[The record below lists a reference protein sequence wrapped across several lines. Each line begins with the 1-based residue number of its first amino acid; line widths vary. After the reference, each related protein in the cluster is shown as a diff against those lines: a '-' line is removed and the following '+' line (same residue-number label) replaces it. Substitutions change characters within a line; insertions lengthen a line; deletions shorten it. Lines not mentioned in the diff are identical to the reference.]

1 MKDKVVLQ
9 IKVPKDNESGPIV
22 AEQIFATLHAFSK
35 EIVSF
40 EIANIGR
47 SIRFFVAS
55 SKKLTDLIES
65 QIYAQY
71 PDTEIEI
78 VSDYAKKSKDEENA
92 VMVELKM
99 KNSDV
104 YPIKRYSQFEDRLSK
119 MAVDP
124 ISGITSS
131 LVKLSDMSDQV
142 WIQVITTPLSDKW
155 KNIFLKCVKI
165 LDNGIFGHIE
175 SLEILYARAFITRKI
190 WPKIA
195 FFPLYFLFWI
205 HGLFVNAK
213 IGKKET
219 SSLEE
224 LTSKS
229 HDRESNIDAAIDK
242 VVRPMFDVSIR
253 ILYLPKHKNEEIAK
267 VKLTEIVGA
276 FKQFNF
282 PHLNGFEIG
291 NFVYGEE
298 ALKIYESRDVK
309 DGMALNNEEL
319 ATIFHLPNMSVK
331 TPTIYWVTS
340 KKLEP
345 PGNLPTEID
354 KSGDVTILGRTNFR
368 GMSQKFGIKYEDR
381 RRHLYIVGKTGMGK
395 SVLMEN
401 MVISDIISG
410 RGVGLID
417 PHGDL
422 IENVLKR
429 IPANRTNDI
438 VLIDPSDRDYAV
450 GFNMFEDGDE
460 SRRSQVCSGI
470 IGIFKKLYA
479 ESWGPRLEHILRNTI
494 LALLEAGGMTMLGI
508 TRMLSDEKFRE
519 KVVLKIKDP
528 VVKKFWIDEFG
539 KMQERLRVE
548 AISPIMNKVG
558 QFLSTS
564 VIRNIVGQTKSTVDF
579 RFLMDKGKIVL
590 INLSKGKVGEDSS
603 ALLGSMFVT
612 KFQID
617 AMGRADMPE
626 KDRKDFYLYVDEFQN
641 FATDS
646 FATILSEARK
656 YKLNLTIANQYI
668 AQIPE
673 EVKDA
678 VFGNVGS
685 ILAFQVGYED
695 GEYISQQFGEEILP
709 RDLAS
714 LSKYNAYMRLL
725 IDGMPSKTFSLSTLP
740 PSGNIADDVHVQKV
754 LRVSKERYAKKVD
767 EVEEKIR
774 KWTLN

>member
-1 MKDKVVLQ
+1 MKNKVVLQ

-47 SIRFFVAS
+47 SIRFFVTLS
-55 SKKLTDLIES
+55 GKMVDLVES

-71 PDTEIEI
+71 PDAEIE
-78 VSDYAKKSKDEENA
+78 VVEDYAKNCKNEGNG

-104 YPIKRYSQFEDRLSK
+104 YPIKRYSQFEDRLAK
-119 MAVDP
+119 IAVDP
-124 ISGITSS
+124 IAGITSS
-131 LVKLSDMSDQV
+131 LVKLADINDQV
-142 WIQVITTPLSDKW
+142 WIQIVSTPLPDKW
-155 KNIFLKCVKI
+155 RNIFVKCVKI
-165 LDNGIFGHIE
+165 LDNGVFGHIE
-175 SLEILYARAFITRKI
+175 FLEILYARAFITRKI
-190 WPKIA
+190 WPKIVL
-195 FFPLYFLFWI
+195 FPLYFLFWL

-213 IGKKET
+213 VGKKEQA
-219 SSLEE
+219 SLEE

-242 VVRPMFDVSIR
+242 VVRPLFDVSIR
-253 ILYLPKHKNEEIAK
+253 IFYLPKRKNEEVAK
-267 VKLTEIVGA
+267 VKLTELVGA

-282 PHLNGFEIG
+282 PHLNGFEVG

-298 ALKIYESRDVK
+298 ARGLYEKREVV

-319 ATIFHLPNMSVK
+319 ATIFHLPNISVK
-331 TPTIYWVTS
+331 TPTIYCVTS
-340 KKLEP
+340 KNLEP
-345 PGNLPTEID
+345 PGDLPLAD
-354 KSGDVTILGRTNFR
+354 LSGITVLGRTNFR
-368 GMSQKFGIKYEDR
+368 GMAQNFGIKVEDR
-381 RRHLYIVGKTGMGK
+381 RRHMYIVGKTGMGK

-401 MVISDIISG
+401 MVVSDIVAG
-410 RGVGLID
+410 RGIGLID

-429 IPANRTNDI
+429 IPANRTNDV
-438 VLIDPSDRDYAV
+438 VLIDPSDKDYAV
-450 GFNMFEDGDE
+450 GFNMFEDGDD
-460 SRRSQVCSGI
+460 SKRAVVCSGI
-470 IGIFKKLYA
+470 VGIFKKLYA
-479 ESWGPRLEHILRNTI
+479 ESWGPRLEHILRNTV
-494 LALLEAGGMTMLGI
+494 LALLEAKGMTMLGI
-508 TRMLSDEKFRE
+508 TRMLSDDDFR
-519 KVVLKIKDP
+519 KKIVLKIKDP
-528 VVKKFWIDEFG
+528 VVKKFWTDEFG
-539 KMQERLRVE
+539 KMQERLRIE

-558 QFLSTS
+558 QFLSTN
-564 VIRNIVGQTKSTVDF
+564 VIRNIVGQVKSTVDF
-579 RFLMDKGKIVL
+579 RFLMDNGKIVL
-590 INLSKGKVGEDSS
+590 INLSKGKVGEDSA

-617 AMGRADMPE
+617 AMGRADLKE

-656 YKLNLTIANQYI
+656 YRLNLTIANQYI
-668 AQIPE
+668 AQLPD

-685 ILAFQVGYED
+685 ILSFQVGYED
-695 GEYISQQFGEEILP
+695 GEYISQQFGEEVLP
-709 RDLAS
+709 ADLAS
-714 LSKYNAYMRLL
+714 LSKYSAYMKLL
-725 IDGMPSKTFSLSTLP
+725 IEGMPSKTFSLSTLP
-740 PSGNIADDVHVQKV
+740 PSGNISDDVCVQKL

-774 KWTLN
+774 KWSLN

>member
-1 MKDKVVLQ
+1 MKNKVVLQ
-9 IKVPKDNESGPIV
+9 IRLPKDNESGPIV

-40 EIANIGR
+40 EIANVGK
-47 SIRFFVAS
+47 SIRFFVTLP
-55 SKKLTDLIES
+55 KKLVDLVES

-71 PDTEIEI
+71 PDAEVEE
-78 VSDYAKKSKDEENA
+78 VSDYAKKTHDLENA
-92 VMVELKM
+92 LMVELKM

-124 ISGITSS
+124 IAGITSA
-131 LVKLSDMSDQV
+131 LVKLSSVDDQI
-142 WIQVITTPLSDKW
+142 WIQIVMTPLSDKW
-155 KNIFLKCVKI
+155 KNIFVKCIKI
-165 LDNGIFGHIE
+165 LDDGIFGRIE

-190 WPKIA
+190 WPKIL
-195 FFPLYFLFWI
+195 FFPLYFLFWL
-205 HGLFVNAK
+205 HGLFVNASVD
-213 IGKKET
+213 KKT
-219 SSLEE
+219 NLELTE

-242 VVRPMFDVSIR
+242 VVRPLFDVSIR
-253 ILYLPKHKNEEIAK
+253 ILYLPKNKNKEFSK
-267 VKLTEIVGA
+267 VKLTEVVGA

-282 PHLNGFEIG
+282 PHLNGFEVG
-291 NFVYGEE
+291 DFVYGKK
-298 ALKIYESRDVK
+298 AYKIYESRNLL

-319 ATIFHLPNMSVK
+319 ATIFHLPNVSVK
-331 TPTIYWVTS
+331 TPMLYFVMN
-340 KKLEP
+340 KKVEP
-345 PGNLPTEID
+345 PVNLPVLESD
-354 KSGDVTILGRTNFR
+354 FSDVTLLGRTNFR
-368 GMSQKFGIKYEDR
+368 GMIQNFGIKQEDR
-381 RRHLYIVGKTGMGK
+381 RRHMYIVGKTGMGK

-401 MVISDIISG
+401 MVVSDIIAG

-429 IPANRTNDI
+429 IPANRTNDT
-438 VLIDPSDRDYAV
+438 VLIDPSDMDYAV
-450 GFNMFEDGDE
+450 GFNMFENDDD
-460 SRRSQVCSGI
+460 SKRSIICSGI

-479 ESWGPRLEHILRNTI
+479 ESWGPRLEHILRNTV
-494 LALLEAGGMTMLGI
+494 LALLEAKGMTMLGI
-508 TRMLSDEKFRE
+508 PRMLCDEDFRA
-519 KVVLKIKDP
+519 KIVSKIKDP

-548 AISPIMNKVG
+548 AISPILNKVG
-558 QFLSTS
+558 QFLSS
-564 VIRNIVGQTKSTVDF
+564 NVIRNIVGQAKSTVDF
-579 RFLMDKGKIVL
+579 RFLMDNGKIVL
-590 INLSKGKVGEDSS
+590 INLSKGKIGEDNSM
-603 ALLGSMFVT
+603 LLGSMFVT

-617 AMGRADMPE
+617 AMGRADSKD

-668 AQIPE
+668 AQMPE

-685 ILAFQVGYED
+685 ILSFQVGYED
-695 GEYISQQFGEEILP
+695 GEYLSQQFGEDVLP
-709 RDLAS
+709 VDLAA
-714 LSKYNAYMRLL
+714 LNKYNAYMKLL

-740 PSGNIADDVHVQKV
+740 ASGNIADEFYLQKI
-754 LRVSKERYAKKVD
+754 LRVSRERYAKKAKD
-767 EVEEKIR
+767 VEEKIK

>member
-1 MKDKVVLQ
+1 MKEKVVLQ

-35 EIVSF
+35 YAVSF

-47 SIRFFVAS
+47 SIRFFVTLPV
-55 SKKLTDLIES
+55 KLVDLVES

-71 PDTEIEI
+71 PDAEIEEC
-78 VSDYAKKSKDEENA
+78 SDYTLGIKNDENA

-124 ISGITSS
+124 IAGITSS
-131 LVKLSDMSDQV
+131 LVKLPDLNDQV
-142 WIQVITTPLSDKW
+142 WIQIVTVPLSDKW
-155 KNIFLKCVKI
+155 KNIFVKCVKI
-165 LDNGIFGHIE
+165 LDNGVFGHIE
-175 SLEILYARAFITRKI
+175 SLEILYANAFITRKI

-195 FFPLYFLFWI
+195 FFPLYFVFWL
-205 HGLFVNAK
+205 HGLFVNARV
-213 IGKKET
+213 GKKAD

-242 VVRPMFDVSIR
+242 VVRPLFDVSIR

-291 NFVYGEE
+291 NFVHGAE
-298 ALKIYESRDVK
+298 AYKTYESRKVV

-319 ATIFHLPNMSVK
+319 ATIFHLPNVSVK
-331 TPTIYWVTS
+331 TPLIYWVTS

-345 PGNLPTEID
+345 PADLPLEEANFR
-354 KSGDVTILGRTNFR
+354 GVTVLGRTNFR
-368 GMSQKFGIKYEDR
+368 GMIQNFGIKTEDR
-381 RRHLYIVGKTGMGK
+381 RRHMYIVGKTGMGK
-395 SVLMEN
+395 SMLMEN
-401 MVISDIISG
+401 MIVSDVIAG
-410 RGVGLID
+410 RGVALID

-422 IENVLKR
+422 VENILKR
-429 IPANRTNDI
+429 IPANRTNDV
-438 VLIDPSDRDYAV
+438 VLIDPSDKDYAV
-450 GFNMFEDGDE
+450 GFNMFENDDE
-460 SRRSQVCSGI
+460 SKRSIVCSGI

-479 ESWGPRLEHILRNTI
+479 ESWGPRLEHILRNTV

-508 TRMLSDEKFRE
+508 TRMLCDDNFRE
-519 KVVLKIKDP
+519 KIVLKIKDP

-539 KMQERLRVE
+539 KMQEKLRVE
-548 AISPIMNKVG
+548 ATAPIMNKVG

-564 VIRNIVGQTKSTVDF
+564 VIRNIVGQVKSTVDF
-579 RFLMDKGKIVL
+579 RFLMDNGKIVL
-590 INLSKGKVGEDSS
+590 INLSKGKIGEDNS

-617 AMGRADMPE
+617 AMGRADIPE

-668 AQIPE
+668 AQMPE

-685 ILAFQVGYED
+685 VLAFQVGYED
-695 GEYISQQFGEEILP
+695 GEYISQQFGEEVLP
-709 RDLAS
+709 ADLAS

-725 IDGMPSKTFSLSTLP
+725 IEGMPSKTFSLSTLP
-740 PSGNIADDVHVQKV
+740 PSGNISDDVRVQK
-754 LRVSKERYAKKVD
+754 LLKVSKERYAKIVS

-774 KWTLN
+774 KWSLN

>member
-47 SIRFFVAS
+47 SIRFFVTLS
-55 SKKLTDLIES
+55 GKMVDLVES

-71 PDTEIEI
+71 PDAEIEARE
-78 VSDYAKKSKDEENA
+78 DYVKKCKNEENG

-104 YPIKRYSQFEDRLSK
+104 YPIKRYSQFEDRLAK
-119 MAVDP
+119 IAVDP
-124 ISGITSS
+124 IAGITSS
-131 LVKLSDMSDQV
+131 LVKLADINDQV
-142 WIQVITTPLSDKW
+142 WIQIVSTPLPDKW
-155 KNIFLKCVKI
+155 RNIFVKCVKI

-190 WPKIA
+190 WPKIVL
-195 FFPLYFLFWI
+195 FPFYFLFWL
-205 HGLFVNAK
+205 HGFFVNAK
-213 IGKKET
+213 VGKNEQA
-219 SSLEE
+219 SLEE

-242 VVRPMFDVSIR
+242 VVRPLFDVSIR
-253 ILYLPKHKNEEIAK
+253 IFYLPKRKNEEVAK
-267 VKLTEIVGA
+267 VKLTELVGA

-282 PHLNGFEIG
+282 PHLNGFEVG

-298 ALKIYESRDVK
+298 ARELYEKREIV

-319 ATIFHLPNMSVK
+319 ATIFHLPNVSVK
-331 TPTIYWVTS
+331 TPLIYWVTS

-345 PGNLPTEID
+345 PADLPLVD
-354 KSGDVTILGRTNFR
+354 SNSGDVTVLGRTNFR
-368 GMSQKFGIKYEDR
+368 GMIQNFGIKAEDR
-381 RRHLYIVGKTGMGK
+381 RRHMYIVGKTGMGK

-401 MVISDIISG
+401 MVVSDIVVG

-429 IPANRTNDI
+429 IPANRTNDV
-438 VLIDPSDRDYAV
+438 VLIDPSDKNYAV
-450 GFNMFEDGDE
+450 GFNMFEDGDD
-460 SRRSQVCSGI
+460 SKRAIVCSGI
-470 IGIFKKLYA
+470 VGIFKKLYA
-479 ESWGPRLEHILRNTI
+479 ESWGPRLEHILRNTV
-494 LALLEAGGMTMLGI
+494 LALLEAKGMTMLGI
-508 TRMLSDEKFRE
+508 TRMLSDDDFRG
-519 KVVLKIKDP
+519 KIVAKIKDP
-528 VVKKFWIDEFG
+528 VVKKFWTDEFG
-539 KMQERLRVE
+539 KMQERLRIE

-558 QFLSTS
+558 QFLSTNI
-564 VIRNIVGQTKSTVDF
+564 IRNIVGQVKSTVDF
-579 RFLMDKGKIVL
+579 RFLMDNGKIVL
-590 INLSKGKVGEDSS
+590 INLSKGKVGEDSA

-617 AMGRADMPE
+617 AMGRADIKE
-626 KDRKDFYLYVDEFQN
+626 KDRKDFYLYVDELQN

-656 YKLNLTIANQYI
+656 YRLNLTIANQYI
-668 AQIPE
+668 SQLPD

-685 ILAFQVGYED
+685 ILSFQVGYED
-695 GEYISQQFGEEILP
+695 GEYISQQFGEEVLP
-709 RDLAS
+709 ADLAS

-740 PSGNIADDVHVQKV
+740 PSGNISDDVRVQKL

-774 KWTLN
+774 KWSLN

>member
-1 MKDKVVLQ
+1 MKEKVVLQ

-22 AEQIFATLHAFSK
+22 AEQIFATLHAFSN

-47 SIRFFVAS
+47 SIRFFVTLPE
-55 SKKLTDLIES
+55 KLVDLVES

-71 PDTEIEI
+71 PDTEIE
-78 VSDYAKKSKDEENA
+78 VVGDYAKKTKECENA

-104 YPIKRYSQFEDRLSK
+104 YPVKRYSQFEDRLSK
-119 MAVDP
+119 TAVDP

-131 LVKLSDMSDQV
+131 LVKLPDLNDQV
-142 WIQVITTPLSDKW
+142 WIQIVTTPLSDKW

-175 SLEILYARAFITRKI
+175 SLEILYANAFITRKI
-190 WPKIA
+190 WPKIV
-195 FFPLYFLFWI
+195 FFPLYFVFWL
-205 HGLFVNAK
+205 HGLFVNARV
-213 IGKKET
+213 GKKADF
-219 SSLEE
+219 SLEE

-242 VVRPMFDVSIR
+242 VVRPLFDVSIR
-253 ILYLPKHKNEEIAK
+253 IFYLPKHKNEEIAK

-282 PHLNGFEIG
+282 PHLNGFDIG
-291 NFVYGEE
+291 NFVHGEE
-298 ALKIYESRDVK
+298 AFSLYLGRKIG

-319 ATIFHLPNMSVK
+319 ATIFHLPNISVK
-331 TPTIYWVTS
+331 TPSIYWVTS

-345 PGNLPTEID
+345 PGNLPMADSSEIT
-354 KSGDVTILGRTNFR
+354 VLGRTNFR
-368 GMSQKFGIKYEDR
+368 GMIQNFGIKTEDR
-381 RRHLYIVGKTGMGK
+381 RRHMYIVGKTGMGK

-401 MVISDIISG
+401 MVVSDIIAG

-429 IPANRTNDI
+429 IPANRTNDV
-438 VLIDPSDRDYAV
+438 VLIDPSDKDYAV
-450 GFNMFEDGDE
+450 GFNLFENEDE
-460 SRRSQVCSGI
+460 SKRSIVCSGI

-479 ESWGPRLEHILRNTI
+479 ESWGPRLEHILRNTV

-508 TRMLSDEKFRE
+508 TRMLSDDSFRE
-519 KVVLKIKDP
+519 KIVLKIKDP

-558 QFLSTS
+558 QFLSTN
-564 VIRNIVGQTKSTVDF
+564 VIRNIVGQVKSTVDF
-579 RFLMDKGKIVL
+579 RFLMDNGKIVL

-603 ALLGSMFVT
+603 TLLGSMFVT

-617 AMGRADMPE
+617 AMGRADVSE

-656 YKLNLTIANQYI
+656 YRLNLTIANQYI
-668 AQIPE
+668 AQLPD

-695 GEYISQQFGEEILP
+695 GEYISQQFGEEVLP
-709 RDLAS
+709 ADLAS

-725 IDGMPSKTFSLSTLP
+725 IQGMPSKTFSLSTLP
-740 PSGNIADDVHVQKV
+740 SSGNIADDVRVQKL